1 MSFDL
6 SSAEFVANPYPIYER
21 LLKEAPIY
29 WCEEREFYYVSH
41 LAYVKSL
48 FLDSRASSDRV
59 KPMVAGLNE
68 VQRQA
73 VEPLTSTLSK
83 WLLFQDPPL
92 HTPVRK
98 LINQSLS
105 NKVISTMETD
115 IQLIVDRLVDSLNG
129 ECDLITDFA
138 YPLPAIVISHILG
151 VPEEDRDLIKAW
163 SSTIAKFL
171 GTRTDLSLVAKAQ
184 QDILAAKEYFYILL
198 KQQRLSTTENVMS
211 QMILLQEQ
219 QPTFTDEHLIANCIL
234 LIFAGH
240 ETTTNLIGNA
250 WLTLLRHPK
259 QLAML
264 KANPDL
270 IESAIEEC
278 LRFESPVQRMGR
290 LIKEPIALG
299 GEILQPG
306 KRALLLIGAANRDE
320 TLIDNPNRFDIQRP
334 ASRHLAFGH
343 GTHFCSGAALAR
355 LETKLALKTLCKRL
369 KYSDLVLD
377 HPRWIYNV
385 GMRAMDSCP
394 LVNTLDFSD

>member
-1 MSFDL
+1 
-6 SSAEFVANPYPIYER
+6 
-21 LLKEAPIY
+21 LKEAPIY
-29 WCEEREFYYVSH
+29 WCEEREFYYISH
-41 LAYVKSL
+41 LAYVKAL
-48 FLDSRASSDRV
+48 FLDPRASSDRV

-68 VQRQA
+68 AQRQA

-83 WLLFQDPPL
+83 WLLFQDPPM

-105 NKVISTMETD
+105 NKVISGMETD
-115 IQLIVDRLVDSLNG
+115 IQLIVDELMDGLDG
-129 ECDLITDFA
+129 ECDLIAGLA

-151 VPEEDRDLIKAW
+151 VPVEDRDQIKAW
-163 SSTIAKFL
+163 SSTIAQFL
-171 GTRTDLSLVAKAQ
+171 GSKTDLSLVAKAQ
-184 QDILAAKEYFYILL
+184 QDILAAKDYFYTLL
-198 KQQRLSTTENVMS
+198 KQQRLSPKNNVMS

-219 QPTFTDEHLIANCIL
+219 QPSFTDEHLIANCIL

-250 WLTLLRHPK
+250 WLTLLRHPE

-264 KANPDL
+264 RTNPEL
-270 IESAIEEC
+270 IGGAIEEC

-290 LIKEPIALG
+290 LLKEPIPLG

-306 KRALLLIGAANRDE
+306 RRALLLIGAANRDGA
-320 TLIDNPNRFDIQRP
+320 LIDNPDTFDIQRP

-355 LETKLALKTLCKRL
+355 LEAKLALLALCKRL
-369 KYSDLVLD
+369 KHSELVLD
-377 HPRWIYNV
+377 RPRWIYNV
-385 GMRAMDSCP
+385 GIRAMESCP
-394 LVNTLDFSD
+394 LINTLDSIE